1 MTSFSCKTVLDTKYC
16 FVNLPFG
23 KLPVEENH
31 ASALEK
37 NISSAFFIA
46 FSYC

>member
-1 MTSFSCKTVLDTKYC
+1 MISFSCKTVLGTKYC
-16 FVNLPFG
+16 FVSLPFG

-37 NISSAFFIA
+37 NISSAFFLA
-46 FSYC
+46 SSYC